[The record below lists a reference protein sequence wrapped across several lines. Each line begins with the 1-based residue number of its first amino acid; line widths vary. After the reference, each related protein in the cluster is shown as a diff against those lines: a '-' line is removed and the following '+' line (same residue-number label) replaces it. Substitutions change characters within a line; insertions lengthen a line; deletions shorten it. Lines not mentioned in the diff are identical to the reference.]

1 MKTYLEFSVNGDI
14 TELKTKNKSFDIND
28 YNDFKLMK
36 NLTYNKY
43 KFILLYNE
51 YTLEDKS
58 IKNIK
63 QNITKLPFL
72 DKIIY
77 DKFIIFNVDD
87 ENNIKTFHE
96 SKLLNLINIKQKIS
110 EIDDYSS
117 DDFNLSD

>member
-14 TELKTKNKSFDIND
+14 TELKSKNKTFDIND
-28 YNDFKLMK
+28 YTDFKLMK

-77 DKFIIFNVDD
+77 DKFVIFNVDD